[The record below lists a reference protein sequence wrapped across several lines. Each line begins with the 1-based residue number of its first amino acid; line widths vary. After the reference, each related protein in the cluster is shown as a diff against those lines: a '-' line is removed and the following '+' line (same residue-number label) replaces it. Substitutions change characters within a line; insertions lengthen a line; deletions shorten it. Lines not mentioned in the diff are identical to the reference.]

1 MNLVSS
7 MKNNLEENVKLV
19 QNKLEEL
26 LETQEVPYITL
37 LDSMSYSTLAGGK
50 RVRPYLVLEFCE
62 MCGQDKMTALNYA
75 AAVEMI
81 HTFSLIHDDL
91 PGMDNDDYRRGR
103 LTNHRVFGEATAILA
118 GDALV
123 FSAIETAAKSDLSS
137 MQNVEAIKLL
147 CKKSGA
153 HGMCGGQQIDLEGE
167 KRPLIKEE
175 ILMMYKMKTCD
186 LLSLACMLGVVA
198 ANGSDAEKR
207 AADHFGEYFGK
218 AFQIIDD
225 LLDLDG
231 DPQLLGKSTGSDEKN
246 EKSTLVKYIGKE
258 KAISLATD
266 YSERAKDQL
275 YKFKDCEAR
284 ARLFKFCDKM
294 LCRKK

>member
-1 MNLVSS
+1 MSL
-7 MKNNLEENVKLV
+7 MKNKLKENATLV
-19 QNKLEEL
+19 ENKLSEL
-26 LETQEVPYITL
+26 LTSEKLPYMTL

-62 MCGQDKMTALNYA
+62 LCGKEKELSLDYA
-75 AAVEMI
+75 AAVEMV

-123 FSAIETAAKSDLSS
+123 FKAIETVASS
-137 MQNVEAIKLL
+137 PLTHEQNIEAVKMI
-147 CKKSGA
+147 CQKSGL

-167 KRPLIKEE
+167 KRMLYKDE
-175 ILMMYKMKTCD
+175 IMQMYKMKTCD
-186 LLSLACMLGVVA
+186 LLSLSCMLGVLA
-198 ANGSDAEKR
+198 ANGSEAEIN
-207 AADHFGEYFGK
+207 AGNAFGEYFGK

-231 DPQLLGKSTGSDEKN
+231 DPKLLGKSVGSDEKN

-258 KAISLATD
+258 KASLLAAD
-266 YSERAKDQL
+266 YSERAKEALMVFNDN
-275 YKFKDCEAR
+275 EAR
-284 ARLFKFCDKM
+284 KRLFQFCDEM
-294 LCRKK
+294 LCRKN